1 MGIKQTLCMK
11 LAYWFGKRAGLKFA
25 EAVKDDK
32 PAAKPRSRKRASAAR
47 PAASRKPKKA
57 GKAK

>member
-1 MGIKQTLCMK
+1 MRLRLCYR
-11 LAYWFGKRAGLKFA
+11 LAYWFGKRAGLQIA

-32 PAAKPRSRKRASAAR
+32 PAPKPTRRKRTTTARSALQ
-47 PAASRKPKKA
+47 KKSKRA